1 MMRPH
6 GTGTRGVREPDAWN
20 PAAWNLA
27 AWNLAAWNL
36 AAWNLAACHLAARS
50 DATRH
55 GLTRPPTRRA
65 LSAALCGAFLGLVSC
80 GTTPR
85 VTTPRAT
92 NPHATAPDPTAPDP
106 TTPDATASGV
116 TEALDRFD
124 AQKSEFIARC
134 EAFERTWPGYR
145 DAIFLEVD
153 GVEQPAPM
161 NDRRIAMRDLGEIE
175 LEYEGG
181 GSERGVTVTERS
193 SLSGEGALRTWVR
206 RLTVHGVASGRDI
219 WVHVP
224 VRDAT
229 GAPIAVE
236 VNGAPLHA
244 EPGVGM
250 VRVPLARDESTRIAL
265 PVRWP

>member
-1 MMRPH
+1 M
-6 GTGTRGVREPDAWN
+6 
-20 PAAWNLA
+20 
-27 AWNLAAWNL
+27 
-36 AAWNLAACHLAARS
+36 
-50 DATRH
+50 
-55 GLTRPPTRRA
+55 
-65 LSAALCGAFLGLVSC
+65 
-80 GTTPR
+80 TT
-85 VTTPRAT
+85 
-92 NPHATAPDPTAPDP
+92 PHATAPVP

-116 TEALDRFD
+116 TEALGRFD
-124 AQKSEFIARC
+124 AQKSEFMARC

-175 LEYEGG
+175 LEYEGA

-224 VRDAT
+224 VRDAA

-244 EPGVGM
+244 EPGAAT

>member
-6 GTGTRGVREPDAWN
+6 GTGTRGVREPDAWS
-20 PAAWNLA
+20 PA

-55 GLTRPPTRRA
+55 GSTRRPTRRL

-85 VTTPRAT
+85 VTTPRVT
-92 NPHATAPDPTAPDP
+92 TSDPTTPDATAPDTTAPD
-106 TTPDATASGV
+106 TTAPDATASGV
-116 TEALDRFD
+116 TEALGRFD

-175 LEYEGG
+175 LEYEGA

-224 VRDAT
+224 VRDAA

-244 EPGVGM
+244 EPGAAT